1 MQVISLEN
9 VQLIRNHKNLLKNI
23 QWQVNQGEN
32 WALLGLNGAGKTLL
46 LQIITGNLW
55 PSSGKVTVLG
65 EVFGQTSLPE
75 LSKRIGWVSS
85 ALQVRLRA
93 NDLAEQIVLS
103 GKFASIGIY
112 QKYQEKELNRA
123 KELLTM
129 LQADSL
135 IGKTYGQL
143 SQGERQIVLI
153 ARGLMAKPELL
164 ILDEPCNGLDLFARE
179 RLLQQISQLSRL
191 HRAPTI
197 LFVTHHTEEILPFI
211 SHVCLLRSGEIYA
224 QGPRESLLSTQTL
237 QDFYQHSIK
246 IEPYGRQRYLVTPN
260 EAPH

>member
-1 MQVISLEN
+1 MPIISLEN
-9 VQLIRNHKNLLKNI
+9 VQLIRNHKFLLNQI
-23 QWQVNQGEN
+23 QWQVEQGEN

-75 LSKRIGWVSS
+75 LSKRIGWISS

-93 NDLAEQIVLS
+93 NEFAEQIVLS

-112 QKYQEKELNRA
+112 QKYEPEDLMHA
-123 KELLTM
+123 KNLLEH
-129 LQADSL
+129 LEAASL

-153 ARGLMAKPELL
+153 ARGLMAEPELL
-164 ILDEPCNGLDLFARE
+164 ILDEPCTGLDLFARE
-179 RLLQQISQLSRL
+179 RLLQQIAHLS
-191 HRAPTI
+191 
-197 LFVTHHTEEILPFI
+197 FLPQ
-211 SHVCLLRSGEIYA
+211 Y
-224 QGPRESLLSTQTL
+224 
-237 QDFYQHSIK
+237 
-246 IEPYGRQRYLVTPN
+246 
-260 EAPH
+260 